1 MNALEIVLIIA
12 IALSLSTATL
22 VAIAVSP
29 RRRQLIDRLRQYQD
43 LGGYVDEPED
53 NLKKGLWDRFI
64 NPWLEGI
71 GERLKFGSKEATM
84 ARLET
89 QLELAG
95 NPMGLTPGGLIALQ
109 LLGVFAGAVLSYL
122 LGSFVLALEAGQL
135 IVFIIAST
143 ILGLYVP
150 RLWLGRAIAAR
161 RLEILEAM
169 PNALDLLTLSVEAG
183 LAFDASLARVAE
195 KYQNALAEEFAL
207 VLAEMKL
214 GRTRRDALNA
224 MSDRLNIEDVTAFV
238 TAIVQSTELG
248 TNLGATL
255 RIQAVD
261 MRRRR
266 RQRAEEKGNQAPLK
280 MLLPMVGCIFPSLFV
295 VLLGPAAIQL
305 VHQFGNH

>member
-12 IALSLSTATL
+12 IGLSLATATL
-22 VAIAVSP
+22 VAIAVRP
-29 RRRQLIDRLRQYQD
+29 RRRQLIERLRQYQD
-43 LGGYVDEPED
+43 LGGYVDEPE
-53 NLKKGLWDRFI
+53 NALQKGLWDRFI

-95 NPMGLTPGGLIALQ
+95 NPVGLTPGGLIALQ
-109 LLGVFAGAVLSYL
+109 LLGVFAGAGLSYL
-122 LGSFVLALEAGQL
+122 LGSFVLALDFGQL
-135 IVFIIAST
+135 IVFIIASA

-183 LAFDASLARVAE
+183 LAFDASLVRVAE
-195 KYQNALAEEFAL
+195 KYQNALAEEFSL

-214 GRTRRDALNA
+214 GRSRRDALTA

-248 TNLGATL
+248 TNLGDTL
-255 RIQAVD
+255 RIQSVD

-305 VHQFGNH
+305 VHQFGTH